1 MQTDTPPA
9 RRVPQDGLPAAAE
22 PTTAKLATIHLAKR
36 YQIEV
41 IRDLN
46 LAVAPGGFYAILG
59 PNGCGK
65 TTLLRILAG
74 LEAQSAGQVLIDGE
88 VVDLTR
94 RRDHRVGLVFQ
105 EPRLLPWK
113 TVEDNIRLCLRA
125 LGVPGREARERTGY
139 YLELVGLHGFG
150 RYYPNRLSGGMQQR
164 ASIARALAV
173 EPDVLLMD
181 EPFSALDAQ
190 NRRIMQDETVKRWQ
204 ETRKTILFVTHD
216 IAEAVRVITEVAV
229 LTARPT
235 SIRTVRTVGDY
246 PDVHELEA
254 ELLRL
259 LSEEVDRQRSLDVER
274 TRAAAGPTSP
284 PAPLP

>member
-1 MQTDTPPA
+1 MQTDAAATPNAPALAQPPA
-9 RRVPQDGLPAAAE
+9 EAAS
-22 PTTAKLATIHLAKR
+22 AKLATAHLAKR
-36 YQIEV
+36 YQLEV

-46 LAVAPGGFYAILG
+46 LAVRPGAFYSILG

-74 LEAQSAGQVLIDGE
+74 LERPTSGQVLIDGE
-88 VVDLTR
+88 AVDLAR
-94 RRDHRVGLVFQ
+94 RTAHRVGLVFQ
-105 EPRLLPWK
+105 EPRLLPWR
-113 TVEDNIRLCLRA
+113 TVEDNVRLCLRP
-125 LGVPGREARERTGY
+125 LGVPEGEARERAAY
-139 YLELVGLHGFG
+139 YLGLVGLHGFA

-190 NRRIMQDETVKRWQ
+190 NRRIMQDETAKLWQ
-204 ETRKTILFVTHD
+204 ETGKTILFVTHS
-216 IAEAVRVITEVAV
+216 IAEAVRISTEVAV

-235 SIRTVRTVGDY
+235 TIRAVYAVGDHA
-246 PDVHELEA
+246 DTQALEA

-259 LSEEVDRQRSLDVER
+259 LSEEVDRQRALDLER
-274 TRAAAGPTSP
+274 SRAASP
-284 PAPLP
+284 A